1 MSVRVYA
8 DLHIHTALSP
18 CGDSDMT
25 PYNIANMAAL
35 KGLGMI
41 AITDHNSA
49 GNVEAVIEA
58 AKGLDL
64 TVVPGLEVE
73 TAEEVHMICLFK
85 TLKES
90 HKMWKIVREAMPEI
104 PNRPDIF
111 GEQQYLTATDE
122 VVGVEK
128 DMLVTASSLSV
139 QQVKREAEALG
150 GVCYPA
156 HVDRSSYS
164 ILSNL
169 GFIAPED
176 GFLWVE
182 VSRRLPPEEA
192 AQKFPQIEG
201 YGLLTASDAHYLE
214 DIFEPVF
221 SLELSENTAEAL
233 IKRLRMKA

>member
-1 MSVRVYA
+1 MSVKVYA

-25 PYNIANMAAL
+25 PYNIAQMAVL
-35 KGLGMI
+35 KGLQMI

-49 GNVEAVIEA
+49 GNAGAVMEA
-58 AKGLDL
+58 AKDLPL

-73 TAEEVHMICLFK
+73 SAEEVHMVCLFK
-85 TLKES
+85 TLEDS
-90 HKMWKIVREAMPEI
+90 HKMWKIVRDAMPGI
-104 PNRPDIF
+104 QNRPDIF
-111 GEQQYLTATDE
+111 GEQQYLNAMDE

-128 DMLVTASSLSV
+128 DLLVTASSLSV

-176 GFLWVE
+176 GFLSVE
-182 VSRRLPPEEA
+182 VSKKLPLSEA
-192 AQKFPQIEG
+192 VSKFPQIAG
-201 YGLLTASDAHYLE
+201 YRLLTASDAHYLE
-214 DIFEPVF
+214 DIFEPDF
-221 SLELSENTAEAL
+221 QLELSENTAEAL
-233 IKRLRMKA
+233 VEKLRTKA